1 MTASI
6 GRARARIGLLGN
18 PGDLYGGKVLAATI
32 DTFETLATVTDTVSS
47 APASFQPDVADLQRL
62 AIARVAPSKGAIA
75 LGLSTDVPVQSGL
88 SGSSA
93 ILLATLRALDTH
105 LDLGLQPLEM
115 AQIAWDI
122 EREELGLV
130 AGPQDRVIQALG
142 GLQYMDFSGPD
153 DIGVHESLDP
163 DLLPPLLVAWP
174 KEPGTPSGDVHR
186 ALWER
191 WSAGDSALRQSLAGF
206 AEIADTGRQAL
217 LDRNTTTLCDAVD
230 ANFDLRRSI
239 FTLDDEQATLV
250 TAARA
255 AGAAAKFC
263 GSGGAIVAVPRPGTS
278 LDAVADSLESGAS
291 VCRRVRVSLTP

>member
-1 MTASI
+1 
-6 GRARARIGLLGN
+6 
-18 PGDLYGGKVLAATI
+18 
-32 DTFETLATVTDTVSS
+32 
-47 APASFQPDVADLQRL
+47 
-62 AIARVAPSKGAIA
+62 
-75 LGLSTDVPVQSGL
+75 
-88 SGSSA
+88 
-93 ILLATLRALDTH
+93 
-105 LDLGLQPLEM
+105 M

-122 EREELGLV
+122 EREDLGLV

-191 WSAGDSALRQSLAGF
+191 WSAGDSVLRQSLAGF

-217 LDRNTTTLCDAVD
+217 LDRDTTTFCNAVD

-239 FTLDDEQATLV
+239 FTLDDEQAALV

-255 AGAAAKFC
+255 AGARRNSVAPAVQSWRFRGREPTSTPLPTRSDQGPQSAAEFA
-263 GSGGAIVAVPRPGTS
+263 SRSPRRK
-278 LDAVADSLESGAS
+278 AS
-291 VCRRVRVSLTP
+291 RASSP